1 MKPGNSTNPTGNRQA
16 VCEAVAAFP
25 QGAGLDA
32 IAARL
37 PDIPRRTLQRLL
49 AELVQIDQLT
59 RSGKGPATLYTNG
72 KQSLAVEVGGDYTH
86 FIHLSDTSL
95 SLLAQLR
102 RPLAARTPVA
112 YQREW
117 LADYQPNKTH
127 YLDEHTRS
135 QLRRVGD
142 TGLTSSPVG
151 TYGRDILD
159 RLLIDLSWASSRL
172 EGNTYTRLDTER
184 LIRYG
189 EEAAGKGALET
200 QMILNHKHAIEMLV
214 ESAGEVGFNR
224 YTFLNLHGLLS
235 ENLMPDPTASGRL
248 RLREVEISGTVYKPS
263 AIPQLVEDC
272 FHEILHKAEKI
283 RDPFE
288 QAFFV
293 LTHLPYLQP
302 FEDVNK
308 RVARIGCNIAFIKH
322 NLCPLTFVDVPER
335 AYVEGLLGV
344 YERNDVSLLRDV
356 FVWAYERSTQRY
368 IQVKKT
374 LAEPEPLRLQYR
386 NALHQLVGDVVR
398 AEQTQYTATVEAFAT
413 QIPSNDR
420 NAFIA
425 MALDDIRR
433 LHEGVLVR
441 YRLTLAQFR
450 TWKDKQH
457 V

>member
-1 MKPGNSTNPTGNRQA
+1 MKLTNSKQA
-16 VCEAVAAFP
+16 VIETVAALP
-25 QGAGLDA
+25 QGARVDA

-37 PDIPRRTLQRLL
+37 TGIPRRTLQRLL
-49 AELVQIDQLT
+49 AELVQTGLLS
-59 RSGKGPATLYTNG
+59 RSGKGPATLYTLG
-72 KQSLAVEVGGDYTH
+72 QPPLEAETGEDYTG
-86 FIHLSDTSL
+86 FINLSDISRN
-95 SLLAQLR
+95 LLAQLR
-102 RPLAARTPVA
+102 RPLSARKPVA

-117 LADYQPNKTH
+117 LAAYQPNETF
-127 YLDEHTRS
+127 YLDEHTREL
-135 QLRRVGD
+135 LRRVGD
-142 TGLTSSPVG
+142 TGMTDSPLG
-151 TYGRDILD
+151 TYGREILD

-189 EEAAGKGALET
+189 EEAAGKDALET
-200 QMILNHKHAIEMLV
+200 QMILNHIRAIEVLV
-214 ESAGEVGFNR
+214 ESVAEVGFNH

-248 RLREVEISGTVYKPS
+248 RLREVDISGTVYKPA
-263 AIPQLVEDC
+263 AIPQLVEYC
-272 FHEILHKAEKI
+272 FHEILHKADSI

-293 LTHLPYLQP
+293 LVHLPYLQP

-308 RVARIGCNIAFIKH
+308 RVARIGCNITFIKH

-356 FVWAYERSTQRY
+356 FVWAYERSAQHY
-368 IQVKKT
+368 LQVKKT
-374 LAEPEPLRLQYR
+374 LAEPEPLRLKYR
-386 NALHQLVGDVVR
+386 NPLHQLVGDVVR
-398 AEQTQYTATVEAFAT
+398 AGQIQYTAMVEAFAA
-413 QIPSNDR
+413 QIPDNDR
-420 NAFIA
+420 TAFIA

-441 YRLTLAQFR
+441 YRLTPAQFR
-450 TWKDKQH
+450 AWKDQQH